1 MNSSFSTEAFY
12 YLGTFHAFLGGF
24 ITATRGALFHDTMT
38 IERRHSTPNQF
49 TWEPMQ
55 GP

>member
-1 MNSSFSTEAFY
+1 MNSSFSTEAFN
-12 YLGTFHAFLGGF
+12 YLGIFHAFLGGF

-38 IERRHSTPNQF
+38 IERRHSKPNQS
-49 TWEPMQ
+49 TGEPVQ